1 MSPPTGWR
9 KESLNKKPGTPAVAG
24 RAQRKQMGKKKEEKR
39 RIRSK
44 KEERGEK
51 EKWKKSLE
59 GTEKRIIETR
69 EKENDV
75 EIK

>member
-1 MSPPTGWR
+1 
-9 KESLNKKPGTPAVAG
+9 
-24 RAQRKQMGKKKEEKR
+24 MGKKKEEKR

>member
-1 MSPPTGWR
+1 
-9 KESLNKKPGTPAVAG
+9 
-24 RAQRKQMGKKKEEKR
+24 MGKKEEEKR

-59 GTEKRIIETR
+59 GIEKRIIETGER
-69 EKENDV
+69 KLHRN
-75 EIK
+75 